1 VPDLSTTNQTT
12 THVPRSGRN
21 AFLPRLV
28 DVLVPV
34 GIYFALR
41 RAGVSNVL
49 ALTAGAFVPAL
60 RVLISIVRER
70 RVAGLAAFVLAVFAL
85 SIALAFVTGNARV
98 LLAKESVFTMLAGVY
113 CLGSLFVGRPFSYFT
128 VRRFVVGDEEEAKA
142 EWERAWENSE
152 EFRHTLRVL
161 TLAWGIGFVGET
173 LVRLVLVYE
182 LPVST
187 MVIVSPVLLV
197 ALFVVLVIFSR
208 VYGKRVG
215 RTFRGEGSARA

>member
-1 VPDLSTTNQTT
+1 MPDLSTTNQTT
-12 THVPRSGRN
+12 AYDPRSGRN

-41 RAGVSNVL
+41 RAGVGNVL

-98 LLAKESVFTMLAGVY
+98 LLAKESVFTMLAGFY
-113 CLGSLFVGRPFSYFT
+113 CLGSLFVGRPFSYYT

-161 TLAWGIGFVGET
+161 TLAWGIGFVGEA

-215 RTFRGEGSARA
+215 RTFSGEGSARA

>member
-1 VPDLSTTNQTT
+1 VPDLSTTDRTT
-12 THVPRSGRN
+12 AHGPRSGRN
-21 AFLPRLV
+21 EFVPRLV

-41 RAGVSNVL
+41 RAEVGNVL

-60 RVLISIVRER
+60 RVITSIVRDR
-70 RVAGLAAFVLAVFAL
+70 RVAGLAAFVLAIFAL

-113 CLGSLFVGRPFSYFT
+113 CLGSLFVGRPFSYYT
-128 VRRFVVGDEEEAKA
+128 MRRFVVGDEEEAKA
-142 EWERAWENSE
+142 EWENSE

-161 TLAWGIGFVGET
+161 TLAWGIGFVGEA
-173 LVRLVLVYE
+173 LMRLVLVYD

-187 MVIVSPVLLV
+187 MVIVSPILLA
-197 ALFVVLVIFSR
+197 ALVVVLVIFSR

-215 RTFRGEGSARA
+215 REFGGEASARA

>member
-1 VPDLSTTNQTT
+1 
-12 THVPRSGRN
+12 
-21 AFLPRLV
+21 V

-41 RAGVSNVL
+41 RAEVGNVL

-60 RVLISIVRER
+60 RVITSIVRDR
-70 RVAGLAAFVLAVFAL
+70 RVAGLAAFVLAIFAL

-113 CLGSLFVGRPFSYFT
+113 CLGSLFVGRPFSYYT
-128 VRRFVVGDEEEAKA
+128 MRRFVVGDEEEAKA
-142 EWERAWENSE
+142 EWENSE

-161 TLAWGIGFVGET
+161 TLAWGIGFVGEA
-173 LVRLVLVYE
+173 LMRLVLVYD

-187 MVIVSPVLLV
+187 MVIVSPILLA
-197 ALFVVLVIFSR
+197 ALVVVLVIFSR

-215 RTFRGEGSARA
+215 REFGGEASARA